1 MKTNKRLMFV
11 YGTLKKGER
20 LHGLLYKQKRIGTAT
35 TVDSNFTIKDFLDS
49 YPITFRHFDNKV
61 CRYKV
66 KGELYEIKDDFV
78 YDSVKAMELNAG
90 YDLVN
95 TIVQTEDGQ
104 EYIAEMFIVEDTP
117 AKSGSSA
124 VLSNKRVIT
133 TENVKEWTT
142 KINES
147 R

>member
-35 TVDSNFTIKDFLDS
+35 TVDSNFTIKDFLNS
-49 YPITFRHFDNKV
+49 YPITFRHFDKKV

-66 KGELYEIKDDFV
+66 KGE
-78 YDSVKAMELNAG
+78 SVKAMELNAG

-133 TENVKEWTT
+133 TDNVKEWST
-142 KINES
+142 KIV
-147 R
+147 